1 MQKFKLRSSRRRL
14 GLAIIVTGFALLLH
28 SLWLPAKAELAQF
41 LLARAWTKTL
51 ETQQQTPPWPWADH
65 YPVARLIAPSQQIEQ
80 IVLAGDSG
88 SVLAFAPGL
97 NMAADSSVTGAKIIS
112 AHRDTHFRF
121 LKAVNVDDALVLRT
135 VNELLAYRV
144 TEIHVMNETEFLYP
158 EMNPGGLYLVTCY
171 PFDAMGSASNQRL
184 VVSAVPEPVRKVY
197 NL

>member
-1 MQKFKLRSSRRRL
+1 MQKLKSRSSRRRL
-14 GLAIIVTGFALLLH
+14 GLAMIVTGFAILLQ

-65 YPVARLIAPSQQIEQ
+65 YPVARLIVPSLQIEQ
-80 IVLAGDSG
+80 VVLAGDSG
-88 SVLAFAPGL
+88 AVLAFAPGL
-97 NMAADSSVTGAKIIS
+97 NMASDSSEVGAKIIS

-121 LKAVNVDDALVLRT
+121 LKDVNVDDALVLRT
-135 VNELLAYRV
+135 VSELLAYRV

-171 PFDAMGSASNQRL
+171 PFDAIDSASNQRL
-184 VVSAVPEPVRKVY
+184 VVSAVPEPVRKVH

>member
-1 MQKFKLRSSRRRL
+1 
-14 GLAIIVTGFALLLH
+14 
-28 SLWLPAKAELAQF
+28 
-41 LLARAWTKTL
+41 
-51 ETQQQTPPWPWADH
+51 
-65 YPVARLIAPSQQIEQ
+65 
-80 IVLAGDSG
+80 VLAGDSG

-144 TEIHVMNETEFLYP
+144 TDIHVMNETEFLYP
-158 EMNPGGLYLVTCY
+158 EMSPGGLYLVTCY